1 MCYNIKKGRC
11 DNMKQRIEKL
21 GNFACIVFTICYAGI
36 MSLAIEHSKEMIG
49 ERITI
54 YLLSFYVMI
63 IISGI
68 LWITLAYKRNN
79 IIFICIGNLINFIVI
94 NVIELTIARQ
104 YLLPFFEIQ
113 TLLYFIF
120 CISVII
126 ILYSS
131 KFRR

>member
-1 MCYNIKKGRC
+1 MR
-11 DNMKQRIEKL
+11 QRIEKL
-21 GNFACIVFTICYAGI
+21 GNFACIVFTMCYAGI
-36 MSLAIEHSKEMIG
+36 MSLAIEHSKETIG

-54 YLLSFYVMI
+54 YLLFFYVMI

-79 IIFICIGNLINFIVI
+79 IIFICIGNLINLIVI

-104 YLLPFFEIQ
+104 YLQHLLGIQ

-120 CISVII
+120 FISVII
-126 ILYSS
+126 LLCSS
-131 KFRR
+131 RFIK